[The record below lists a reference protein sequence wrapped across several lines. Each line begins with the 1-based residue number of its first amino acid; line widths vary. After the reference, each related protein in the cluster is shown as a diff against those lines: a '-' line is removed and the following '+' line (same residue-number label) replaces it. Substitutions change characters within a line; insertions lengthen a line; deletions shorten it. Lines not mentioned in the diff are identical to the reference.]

1 MKKLVFVYLFLGF
14 VPQSFAQL
22 SENQLIGTWKYTVM
36 TDQGPLTGVLNF
48 SEKAGKLAGKVTS
61 SDGQSW
67 NMDSLELREE
77 NIVYFEIVPEAET
90 FVSTL
95 KFEGDAFEG
104 MTGPTH
110 SQFTVSGVRQK
121 K

>member
-1 MKKLVFVYLFLGF
+1 MKKLVFVCIFLGF
-14 VPQSFAQL
+14 VTQAFAQI
-22 SENQLIGTWKYTVM
+22 SEKQLMGTWKYTVM

-48 SEKAGKLAGKVTS
+48 DEKEGKIAGEVVSSE
-61 SDGQSW
+61 GQSW

-104 MTGPTH
+104 MTGPSHT
-110 SQFTVSGVRQK
+110 QFTVTGERLK
-121 K
+121 E